1 MEQLYVMRD
10 GTSGRK
16 YLGVMHGHL
25 VEVQDHHPSVTSL
38 LPDFVNFKMSE
49 SPARF
54 GRNRRLVV
62 TNYDGTF
69 LAIVKS
75 GRSSSRTKTA
85 KLIAYVNNSSK
96 DTSYMLR
103 TLIWLASFRWRD
115 GFLVLDNKLVKN
127 LKEPLKCEFVKY
139 GFRLSGLAGTGL
151 YEIRLPK

>member
-1 MEQLYVMRD
+1 MEQLYIMRE

-16 YLGVMHGHL
+16 YLGVIHGHL
-25 VEVQDHHPSVTSL
+25 VEVPDSHPSVTAL
-38 LPDFVNFKMSE
+38 LPGFVNFKMSE

-75 GRSSSRTKTA
+75 GRSSSRIKTA

-103 TLIWLASFRWRD
+103 TLIWLVSFRWRD
-115 GFLVLDNKLVKN
+115 GFLVLDKKLANN
-127 LKEPLKCEFVKY
+127 LEESLKSEFIKY
-139 GFRLSGLAGTGL
+139 GFRLSGLTGTNL

>member
-1 MEQLYVMRD
+1 MRD

-25 VEVQDHHPSVTSL
+25 VEIPDTHPSVTAL
-38 LPDFVNFKMSE
+38 LSDFVNFRKSG

-54 GRNRRLVV
+54 GRNRRLVL
-62 TNYDGTF
+62 TNSDGTF

-75 GRSSSRTKTA
+75 GRSSSKIKTA

-96 DTSYMLR
+96 ETSYMLR
-103 TLIWLASFRWRD
+103 TLIWLVSFRWRD
-115 GFLVLDNKLVKN
+115 GFLVLDKKLVKN
-127 LKEPLKCEFVKY
+127 LDEPLKSEFIKC
-139 GFRLSGLAGTGL
+139 GFRLSGLTGTGL

>member
-10 GTSGRK
+10 ANSGRK
-16 YLGVMHGHL
+16 YLGVMQGHL
-25 VEVQDHHPSVTSL
+25 VEVPDSHPSVTSL
-38 LPDFVNFKMSE
+38 LPDFVNFRKSE

-54 GRNRRLVV
+54 GRNRRLVI
-62 TNYDGTF
+62 TNYEGTF

-75 GRSSSRTKTA
+75 GRSSSRIKTA

-103 TLIWLASFRWRD
+103 TMIWLVSFRWRD
-115 GFLVLDNKLVKN
+115 GFLVLDRRLANN
-127 LKEPLKCEFVKY
+127 LEESLKSEFIKY
-139 GFRLSGLAGTGL
+139 GFRLSGLTGTGL